1 MGARVA
7 ALLLLLLAGCRAAPA
22 APAAPVPDA
31 APPPV
36 GAAQAAPL
44 YALLP
49 PRNLTTDARI
59 AADVSLLLQG
69 VLEARGARFV
79 PAAEVEATL
88 QRHRLRYTDS
98 ISVAGARALARDTGA
113 THVLLSTIMA
123 AERGT
128 QPRLGLSLRAV
139 DASSGERLLSEV
151 VVLDGRDFEGLLGLG
166 AITRADELQEEAVA
180 RLAAAFGAR
189 GEPQAP
195 PPAAPEPP
203 ADPTTLF
210 VRPGFDLAAAGRIA
224 VLPLVNRTRRP
235 DAGLYF
241 AELLGHW
248 LQRAAG
254 VAVVERTELM
264 DAMVR
269 EGVRSLD
276 RLDTPTLGRVGAA
289 VGARYVALGSIDRV
303 DAQVE
308 SRGRQLPEVEA
319 STWIVDLSDGAV
331 VAAISLRQRGDVG
344 HRGLGLGLVRD
355 VLSLAD
361 LTAGAMVAG
370 LLEPR
375 P

>member
-1 MGARVA
+1 MGSRA
-7 ALLLLLLAGCRAAPA
+7 AGGLLLLLLAGCRAAPA
-22 APAAPVPDA
+22 GDGAPPPAAAPAATPV
-31 APPPV
+31 
-36 GAAQAAPL
+36 

-49 PRNLTTDARI
+49 PRNLTVDTRV

-69 VLEARGARFV
+69 ALEARGARFV

-88 QRHRLRYTDS
+88 RRRRLRSTDS
-98 ISVAGARALARDTGA
+98 VSVAGAQALARDTGA
-113 THVLLSTIMA
+113 THVLLATIMA
-123 AERGT
+123 CERGT
-128 QPRLGLSLRAV
+128 QPRLALALRAV
-139 DASSGERLLSEV
+139 DAGSGERLLSEV

-166 AITRADELQEEAVA
+166 AVTRADELQEEAVA
-180 RLAAAFGAR
+180 RLSVAFGAR
-189 GEPQAP
+189 GEPLRPA
-195 PPAAPEPP
+195 PAAPEPP
-203 ADPTTLF
+203 DDPTTLF
-210 VRPGFDLAAAGRIA
+210 VRPGFDLAAAGRVA

-248 LQRAAG
+248 LQRGAG
-254 VAVVERTELM
+254 VSVVERTELM

-308 SRGRQLPEVEA
+308 ARGQSLPEVEA

-331 VAAISLRQRGDVG
+331 VAAVSLRRRGDFG

-355 VLSLAD
+355 VLSLAN

-375 P
+375 S